1 MPLKFRDISKM
12 YDISL
17 LHGHVRAVYIIVV
30 KAKDKN
36 MVKKRIFKLILL
48 QNILL

>member
-1 MPLKFRDISKM
+1 MPLRFRDISQM

-30 KAKDKN
+30 KGRDKN
-36 MVKKRIFKLILL
+36 MVK
-48 QNILL
+48 NMV